1 MEQDKLKKEIEDL
14 KEKMASQQGVNQN
27 VETLEAQIEELKNSE
42 ANVKS
47 ENTKISAEFEKKKKE
62 AD

>member
-1 MEQDKLKKEIEDL
+1 
-14 KEKMASQQGVNQN
+14 MASQQGVNQN